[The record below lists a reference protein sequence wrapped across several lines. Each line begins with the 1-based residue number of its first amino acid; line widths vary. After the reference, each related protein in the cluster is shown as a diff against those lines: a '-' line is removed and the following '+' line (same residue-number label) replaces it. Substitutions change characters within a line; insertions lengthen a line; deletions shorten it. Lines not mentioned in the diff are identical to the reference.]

1 MILAPIDSTAPLIN
15 NTTIYKRLDTE
26 VKYRQKEKE
35 NHQLEKSF
43 EDYLVLVIIQ
53 NWTQLYKKLKI
64 LNISLLIKPSY
75 TLSNF
80 AVFEEMT
87 IGLVWKY
94 CYNIYE

>member
-53 NWTQLYKKLKI
+53 N
-64 LNISLLIKPSY
+64 
-75 TLSNF
+75 
-80 AVFEEMT
+80 
-87 IGLVWKY
+87 
-94 CYNIYE
+94 